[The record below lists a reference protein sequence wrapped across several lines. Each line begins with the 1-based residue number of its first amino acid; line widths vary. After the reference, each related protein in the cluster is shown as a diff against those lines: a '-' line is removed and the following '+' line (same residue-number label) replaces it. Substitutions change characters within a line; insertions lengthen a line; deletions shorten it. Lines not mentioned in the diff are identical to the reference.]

1 MLHQALSR
9 LTVEDPYLEY
19 QHDQYANE
27 HTVRVFG
34 RVQQEVLAE
43 TIREQYG
50 IQVTFSPP
58 KVLCIEKPAGVG
70 ESAEMMGDPGNLFW
84 ATVGFKVEPGT
95 SGSGI
100 TYSLAVELGALPFL
114 FRRLSGRRLR
124 KR

>member
-84 ATVGFKVEPGT
+84 YRRFQSRAGNIRQRDHLF
-95 SGSGI
+95 
-100 TYSLAVELGALPFL
+100 LG
-114 FRRLSGRRLR
+114 G
-124 KR
+124 